1 MDKSEENRMEKN
13 KNSGAA
19 LARKMAVSLVCGLAA
34 GFAFMMLRE
43 KLVASGNSGI
53 WQTIND
59 LLFQDITTEGAERA
73 LGLFYIIGQLFI
85 KALQLVIIP
94 MVFTSIALAI
104 GSIADTRTMGRISAK
119 TLFCSCSAPLWRWHW
134 PDAWAT
140 PPIPWVS
147 STLTSRA

>member
-1 MDKSEENRMEKN
+1 MGKN
-13 KNSGAA
+13 KNSGSL
-19 LARKMAVSLVCGLAA
+19 LARKMAISLVCGLAA

-59 LLFQDITTEGAERA
+59 LLFQDITAEGAERA

-94 MVFTSIALAI
+94 MVFMTYANVVFSYGTAAPEHIGAYVKSMKDAL
-104 GSIADTRTMGRISAK
+104 R
-119 TLFCSCSAPLWRWHW
+119 
-134 PDAWAT
+134 
-140 PPIPWVS
+140 
-147 STLTSRA
+147 

>member
-1 MDKSEENRMEKN
+1 MTETHWEMDKSEENRMEKN

-59 LLFQDITTEGAERA
+59 LLFQDITAEGAERA
-73 LGLFYIIGQLFI
+73 LGLFYKMCIRDSRSPG
-85 KALQLVIIP
+85 
-94 MVFTSIALAI
+94 
-104 GSIADTRTMGRISAK
+104 GRG
-119 TLFCSCSAPLWRWHW
+119 CGHPR
-134 PDAWAT
+134 
-140 PPIPWVS
+140 
-147 STLTSRA
+147 RRNQ